1 MTFTDVFARKQ
12 LKTAVAWQNALGAG
26 RPRPKLC
33 RRWSCGTW
41 TLEPCSQKAYT
52 RCRPLAH
59 RHLVIGYRDA
69 HGNEGV
75 TRIWGLKDKD
85 TQIWR
90 VVGLVTPA

>member
-1 MTFTDVFARKQ
+1 MLVGKLLR
-12 LKTAVAWQNALGAG
+12 
-26 RPRPKLC
+26 RPV
-33 RRWSCGTW
+33 
-41 TLEPCSQKAYT
+41 
-52 RCRPLAH
+52 AH